1 MNFKIIGLEQANVVL
16 SLDEVRVLTQALN
29 EVCNGVDLFEF
40 ETRMGGDKDYVSRIL
55 KEFICLRDKM
65 KNLR

>member
-16 SLDEVRVLTQALN
+16 GLDEVRVLTQALN

-40 ETRMGGDKDYVSRIL
+40 ETRMGADKDYVSRIL